1 VTVLFYISGHGFG
14 HASRDVEVMNALA
27 RCHGARLLIRS
38 AVDGD
43 LLARTLRAE
52 FDLMPGACDT
62 GIVQASSVEH
72 DDDATVET
80 ALAFYQDFDARI
92 DAEVD
97 AFRHA
102 RIDAIVGDIPPLAF
116 EVAARLKVP
125 GLAVANFTWD
135 WIYETHPGFL
145 PGGAGVLQQI
155 RAAYGKATH
164 AFELPFGAGFEVFP
178 RVTRV
183 PLVAR
188 RPTQGRRAT
197 RDYFGL
203 PHDGRLALASF
214 GGYGLP
220 SLDLATVDCRDDWTV
235 VTTTRTRGGTPG
247 GPGHVRT
254 IDESVFRNSA
264 FRYEDLVAAVD
275 VVVTKPGYGIIAECI
290 AGDTA
295 MLYTSRGAFREYDLL
310 VSALPRYVRSQF
322 ISQADLFA
330 GRWRES
336 LETLL
341 DQPDPPERLETNGAE
356 QTAQTIV
363 EAIKPIGGI

>member
-1 VTVLFYISGHGFG
+1 MTVLFYISGHGFG

-27 RCHGARLLIRS
+27 LRHGARLLIRS

-43 LLARTLRAE
+43 LLARTLRTE
-52 FDLMPGACDT
+52 FDLIPGACDT

-72 DDDATVET
+72 DDDATVES
-80 ALAFYQDFDARI
+80 ALAFYQDFDSRI
-92 DAEVD
+92 DAELK
-97 AFRHA
+97 ALRHA
-102 RIDAIVGDIPPLAF
+102 RIDAVVGDIPPVAF
-116 EVAARLKVP
+116 EVAQRLDVP
-125 GLAVANFTWD
+125 GLVLANFTWD

-145 PGGAGVLQQI
+145 PRGAGVLQQI
-155 RAAYGKATH
+155 RTAYGKATH
-164 AFELPFGAGFEVFP
+164 AFELPFGAGFDVFP
-178 RVTRV
+178 HVTRV

-197 RDYFGL
+197 REHFGL
-203 PHDGRLALASF
+203 PADRKVALASF

-220 SLDLATVDCRDDWTV
+220 SLDLALLDCREDWTI
-235 VTTTRTRGGTPG
+235 VTTTRTKGTSTGAPE
-247 GPGHVRT
+247 HVRT
-254 IDESVFRNSA
+254 IDESVFRGSA

-290 AGDTA
+290 AGETA

-336 LETLL
+336 LESLL
-341 DQPDPPERLETNGAE
+341 HQPDPPERLETDGAE
-356 QTAQTIV
+356 RTAELIA
-363 EAIKPIGGI
+363 AITT